1 MSTAMM
7 GWGSLI
13 AQGAANTVTA
23 IGSIPLTKKSNAIA
37 QAQANIAKYQ
47 AQIYGYKAE
56 AAKAKSEVSLVQAE
70 TSRSKIQVANAQAN
84 LARANAQLMERKYQQ
99 TRWAGERAIVQKTAE
114 AGRVKASQRASL
126 AANGI
131 AIGEGSAAELQASTD
146 IIKEI
151 DVNQMSLNALEQAWG
166 YRFQAGNYELQA
178 VGFEGQALNY
188 EAEAVAYEGQSVDY
202 LGQAVA
208 YQGQVANANISSY
221 YALANKSNKWD
232 NFGVSLLGGASQVAN
247 QYMQMSAYGVF
258 DTNKSKNLSTNIGSG
273 WNMPDIATSYKSTVI
288 NGYK

>member
-1 MSTAMM
+1 M

-47 AQIYGYKAE
+47 AQIYE
-56 AAKAKSEVSLVQAE
+56 IQADV
-70 TSRSKIQVANAQAN
+70 SRSRIQVANAQAN
-84 LARANAQLMERKYQQ
+84 LARKNAQLMERQYQQ
-99 TRWAGERAIVQKTAE
+99 TLYASERAIVQKTAE

-146 IIKEI
+146 LIKEI
-151 DVNQMSLNALEQAWG
+151 DVNQMKTNALQQAWG
-166 YRFQAGNYELQA
+166 YRFQASNYELA
-178 VGFEGQALNY
+178 AIGYEGTALDY
-188 EAEAVAYEGQSVDY
+188 EAQAVAYEGQ
-202 LGQAVA
+202 AV
-208 YQGQVANANISSY
+208 NANVTGL
-221 YALANKSNKWD
+221 YAMASRSNKWD
-232 NFGVSLLGGASQVAN
+232 NFAVSLLGGASQVTN

-258 DTNKSKNLSTNIGSG
+258 DTNKNQSTNIGSG